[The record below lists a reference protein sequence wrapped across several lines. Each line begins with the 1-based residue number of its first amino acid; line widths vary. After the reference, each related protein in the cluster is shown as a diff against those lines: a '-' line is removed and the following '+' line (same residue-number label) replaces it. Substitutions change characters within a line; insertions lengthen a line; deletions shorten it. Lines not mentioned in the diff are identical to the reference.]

1 MSRFD
6 CYRLETTGKRGTRVE
21 DQVPNTV
28 AWKPDAQMFDRRE
41 GWTIPIW
48 PIHIAY
54 VHWNITLHPSNM
66 YDYGVSSITKYLRR
80 QKP

>member
-1 MSRFD
+1 MDGTERRYSKQNVLGEERHIQCSLVCKFLRIIRMSRFD

-41 GWTIPIW
+41 G
-48 PIHIAY
+48 
-54 VHWNITLHPSNM
+54 
-66 YDYGVSSITKYLRR
+66 
-80 QKP
+80 